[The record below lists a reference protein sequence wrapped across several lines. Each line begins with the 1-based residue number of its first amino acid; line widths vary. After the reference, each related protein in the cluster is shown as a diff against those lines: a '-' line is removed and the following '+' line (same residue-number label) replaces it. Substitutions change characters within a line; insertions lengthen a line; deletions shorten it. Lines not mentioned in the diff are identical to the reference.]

1 MRVLYETWAIYLLNA
16 AIGVIL
22 CTRLGEGYAAIGL
35 GAIGLFASFFTLAG
49 VAIACSTDTHTGKT
63 FPLAVAFGLILVAPG
78 VAYIVA
84 ALWHVGLP

>member
-63 FPLAVAFGLILVAPG
+63 SPLAVAFGLILVAPG